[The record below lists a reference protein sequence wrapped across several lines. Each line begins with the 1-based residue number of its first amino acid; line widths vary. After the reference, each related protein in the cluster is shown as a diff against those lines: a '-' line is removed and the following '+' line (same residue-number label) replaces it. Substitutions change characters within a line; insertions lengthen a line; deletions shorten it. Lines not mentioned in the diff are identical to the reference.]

1 MSVTIRIPES
11 AHAVARR
18 HAEANNRTIGE
29 VIAEAIERYDEEQWW
44 AEVHAGYARL
54 RADPVE
60 SAEYDAEMAL
70 WDSTLVDGLEEWP
83 YEGVDELIAK
93 LDGEKA
99 S

>member
-18 HAEANNRTIGE
+18 LAESGDRSIGD
-29 VIAEAIERYDEEQWW
+29 VIAEALERYDEEQWW

-54 RADPVE
+54 RADPVD

-70 WDSTLVDGLEEWP
+70 WDSTLMDGLEDWP
-83 YEGVDELIAK
+83 YEGIEELLAKTDDEA
-93 LDGEKA
+93 A

>member
-1 MSVTIRIPES
+1 MSVTIRIPQS
-11 AHAVARR
+11 AHETARR
-18 HAEANNRTIGE
+18 LAADKSRSIGE
-29 VIAEAIERYDEEQWW
+29 VVAEAIERYDEEEWW

-70 WDSTLVDGLEEWP
+70 WDSTLMDGLEEWP

-93 LDGEKA
+93 LDAEQN

>member
-1 MSVTIRIPES
+1 MSVTVRIPEA
-11 AHAVARR
+11 AHAVACRYADAR
-18 HAEANNRTIGE
+18 NRPIGE

-60 SAEYDAEMAL
+60 SAEFDAEMAP
-70 WDSTLVDGLEEWP
+70 WNSTLMDGLEEWP

-93 LDGEKA
+93 LDGEKD